1 LVQQDLGCLVVVEV
15 IQSQRDLGA
24 SSGVVV
30 DLVHVQP
37 PHDPAGQGGEQVVV
51 DEVLGAAGVAE
62 GSQGAQQGATAQR
75 PRVAVPL
82 LAEQGRWIHASLQEN
97 GPPRGRSG

>member
-1 LVQQDLGCLVVVEV
+1 MSFSALYTLSLHDALPISGQQEEHLAVRIGDLVQQDLGCLVVVEV

-37 PHDPAGQGGEQVVV
+37 PHDPAGQGVEQMVV
-51 DEVLGAAGVAE
+51 DQVLGAAGVAE
-62 GSQGAQQGATAQR
+62 GSDR
-75 PRVAVPL
+75 KSVV
-82 LAEQGRWIHASLQEN
+82 
-97 GPPRGRSG
+97 